1 MLSRR
6 DFASLAAALWAE
18 AVASAQQHHHDLAPQ
33 VAAATPVFFTAKER
47 ATLEQLSALII
58 PADERSGGALA
69 AGVTQYIET
78 VVFHAQKPL
87 QTAWQSGLRPYI
99 GATDPTAMLTAAAV
113 NEFRPRTPAE
123 RFFVML
129 KDACVDGF
137 YTSREGITKELGYK
151 GYTFLREFPGAKPAD
166 LQPPPGYQPLL
177 RQRS

>member
-6 DFASLAAALWAE
+6 DFATVAAVLWAE
-18 AVASAQQHHHDLAPQ
+18 ASALAEQHHHELAPQ
-33 VAAATPVFFTAKER
+33 VTAATPSFFTVRER
-47 ATLEQLSALII
+47 EALYRLTALIL
-58 PADERSGGALA
+58 PADERSGGAA
-69 AGVTQYIET
+69 AANVSQYIET

-87 QTAWQSGLRPYI
+87 QTAWRNGLKPYV
-99 GATDPTAMLTAAAV
+99 GVADPLALLSAASK

-137 YTSREGITKELGYK
+137 YTSREGIVKELGYK
-151 GYTFLREFPGAKPAD
+151 GYTFLREFPGAEPAD
-166 LQPPPGYQPLL
+166 LQVPPGYQPLL

>member
-6 DFASLAAALWAE
+6 DFATIAAALWAE
-18 AVASAQQHHHDLAPQ
+18 AVASAQQHHHELAPQ
-33 VAAATPVFFTAKER
+33 VAAATPAFFTVKER
-47 ATLEQLSALII
+47 ETLYRLTDLIV
-58 PADERSGGALA
+58 PADERSGGAVA
-69 AGVTQYIET
+69 ANVSQYIET

-87 QTAWQSGLRPYI
+87 QTAWRTGLRPYV
-99 GATDPTAMLTAAAV
+99 GAADPLALLTAASK

-137 YTSREGITKELGYK
+137 YTSREGIVKELGYK
-151 GYTFLREFPGAKPAD
+151 GYTFLREFPGAEPAD
-166 LQPPPGYQPLL
+166 RQAPAGYQPLL

>member
-18 AVASAQQHHHDLAPQ
+18 AVASAQQHHHDLALQ
-33 VAAATPVFFTAKER
+33 VAPATPVFFTAKER
-47 ATLEQLSALII
+47 ATLDQLTALII

-78 VVFHAQKPL
+78 VVCHAQKPL
-87 QTAWQSGLRPYI
+87 QTAWQTGIRPYI
-99 GATDPTAMLTAAAV
+99 GAANPTVLLTAAAA

-151 GYTFLREFPGAKPAD
+151 GYTFLREFPGAQPAD
-166 LQPPPGYQPLL
+166 LKPPPGHQPLL